1 MPLEWGTGIGA
12 VAGIAPNVSATF
24 GHIQRITRASL
35 EQQHRELIQI
45 TESKYRG
52 RRLED
57 DGCVAVRLADVTA
70 QLPQHRS
77 YGIGTPQNHAGGG
90 RESSGLQ
97 ALYFLSDDA
106 VALAG
111 GRFETLVVEN
121 PDFALRVRDQTGG
134 LEYAQGYG
142 DSGPAR
148 TQHHRQEL
156 MAELNVVVIDA
167 NRAP

>member
-1 MPLEWGTGIGA
+1 M
-12 VAGIAPNVSATF
+12 
-24 GHIQRITRASL
+24 R
-35 EQQHRELIQI
+35 
-45 TESKYRG
+45 
-52 RRLED
+52 
-57 DGCVAVRLADVTA
+57 
-70 QLPQHRS
+70 
-77 YGIGTPQNHAGGG
+77 YGIGIPQNHAGGG

-111 GRFETLVVEN
+111 GRFQTFVIEN

-167 NRAP
+167 IARHEEPPREPLLNRMPYVACRSLGYLDKQRLAVAKQSRRKDWASIDFLE

>member
-1 MPLEWGTGIGA
+1 MHMKKMRHARKPPRYIYLMWLKILATTPVDPLW
-12 VAGIAPNVSATF
+12 NRDSA
-24 GHIQRITRASL
+24 
-35 EQQHRELIQI
+35 
-45 TESKYRG
+45 
-52 RRLED
+52 
-57 DGCVAVRLADVTA
+57 
-70 QLPQHRS
+70 
-77 YGIGTPQNHAGGG
+77 NHAGGG
-90 RESSGLQ
+90 RGSSGLQ

-111 GRFETLVVEN
+111 GRFQTFVVEN

-142 DSGPAR
+142 DPGPAC

-167 NRAP
+167 IARHEEPPREPLLKSYAVRCMPQSGISG